1 MLVYQEKMAPP
12 HVQLSRDEQLKLIS
26 AAIASEDQGVKE
38 LIARLA
44 FFLRDI
50 HGFAF

>member
-1 MLVYQEKMAPP
+1 MLVSQKKMAPP
-12 HVQLSRDEQLKLIS
+12 HVQLSGDEQMKLIS
-26 AAIASEDQGVKE
+26 AAIASGDQGVKD